1 MDHLNDSDE
10 YVGSGE
16 SGYIGESDESDES
29 VGAGESGDSGGSGDF
44 DEHRLVWKIISL
56 WQIC

>member
-1 MDHLNDSDE
+1 MNDSDE

-16 SGYIGESDESDES
+16 SGDLGESDESDES
-29 VGAGESGDSGGSGDF
+29 VGAGESGGPGDF
-44 DEHRLVWKIISL
+44 DKHRLVWKIISL

>member
-1 MDHLNDSDE
+1 MNDSDE

-16 SGYIGESDESDES
+16 SGDLGESDESDES
-29 VGAGESGDSGGSGDF
+29 VGDGESGDSGVPGNF
-44 DEHRLVWKIISL
+44 DEHSLVWKIISL

>member
-1 MDHLNDSDE
+1 MNDSDE

-16 SGYIGESDESDES
+16 SGDLGESDESDES
-29 VGAGESGDSGGSGDF
+29 VGAGESGDSGGPGDF
-44 DEHRLVWKIISL
+44 DKHRLVWKIISL